1 METGSSR
8 KATLIK
14 ANSQGEKLQYSY
26 FKAKMHFGL
35 EIGILKFFAL
45 RVGFNQGCFSAGT
58 GFHLLFLDLNAAMF
72 TEPVNIAG
80 SKIKRSGVMLQGAI
94 KF

>member
-1 METGSSR
+1 
-8 KATLIK
+8 
-14 ANSQGEKLQYSY
+14 
-26 FKAKMHFGL
+26 
-35 EIGILKFFAL
+35 
-45 RVGFNQGCFSAGT
+45 
-58 GFHLLFLDLNAAMF
+58 LNAAMF